1 MDILNILIIIGL
13 FHFSLL
19 DEYEDNWRNYP
30 TCKIGRLQSPLEIKE
45 YESIYANNFS
55 FVYQSYKPA
64 SMIENKNN
72 YAYIK
77 TTTDGG
83 YINFERGGVIK
94 QYQFKRAELYKGMH
108 IIDGKSSD
116 CELHLIH
123 EKNLDFITNKN
134 QYRSIQDAN
143 MYLVIV
149 LRYSY
154 NLDFIT
160 NKNQYRSIQDANM
173 YLVIVLRYSYSCT
186 DDKTACISDNG
197 LLNNFKD
204 AGTLN
209 LNDYKI
215 FQDKRAYFYEG
226 SFVHI
231 PCDEN
236 VNYYVVKDFFFLNKD
251 LIHGEVDEIT
261 STDKSDKTG
270 QNDNKIHL
278 NKGEI
283 KIADKFGRPV
293 YKNFMNYREVLG
305 NNYFSLKINFIL
317 FLLMTELL

>member
-1 MDILNILIIIGL
+1 MNILNILIIIVL

-19 DEYEDNWRNYP
+19 ESYQENWRNYP
-30 TCKIGRLQSPLEIKE
+30 TCKIGRMQSPIEIKE

-55 FVYQSYKPA
+55 FVYQSYKG
-64 SMIENKNN
+64 SNLKLESNK

-77 TTTDGG
+77 TIDDNGG

-94 QYQFKRAELYKGMH
+94 QYQFIRAEIYPGLHK
-108 IIDGKSSD
+108 IDEKIAD
-116 CELHLIH
+116 YELHLIH

-149 LRYSY
+149 LRYS
-154 NLDFIT
+154 
-160 NKNQYRSIQDANM
+160 
-173 YLVIVLRYSYSCT
+173 SCT
-186 DDKTACISDNG
+186 GDKVPCISDNG
-197 LLNNFKD
+197 LLEKLKSVEEDESNQI
-204 AGTLN
+204 N

-236 VNYYVVKDFFFLNKD
+236 VNYYVVKDFFFLNGN
-251 LIHGEVDEIT
+251 IEEVDNLLT
-261 STDKSDKTG
+261 SDDIKSA
-270 QNDNKIHL
+270 NR
-278 NKGEI
+278 
-283 KIADKFGRPV
+283 FGRPV

-305 NNYFSLKINFIL
+305 IDYFSFKLIFIS
-317 FLLMTELL
+317 FLLMIELL

>member
-30 TCKIGRLQSPLEIKE
+30 TCKIGRLQSPIEIKE

-55 FVYQSYKPA
+55 FVYQSYKPT
-64 SMIENKNN
+64 SMDQNKNN

-116 CELHLIH
+116 YELHLIH
-123 EKNLDFITNKN
+123 EK
-134 QYRSIQDAN
+134 
-143 MYLVIV
+143 
-149 LRYSY
+149 

>member
-1 MDILNILIIIGL
+1 MNILNILIIIVL

-19 DEYEDNWRNYP
+19 ESYQENWRNYP
-30 TCKIGRLQSPLEIKE
+30 TCKIGRMQSPIEIKE

-55 FVYQSYKPA
+55 FVYQSYKGCNLEKQ
-64 SMIENKNN
+64 SNK

-77 TTTDGG
+77 KITYNGG

-94 QYQFKRAELYKGMH
+94 QYQFIRAEIYPGLHK
-108 IIDGKSSD
+108 IDEKIAD
-116 CELHLIH
+116 YELHLIH

-149 LRYSY
+149 LRYS
-154 NLDFIT
+154 
-160 NKNQYRSIQDANM
+160 
-173 YLVIVLRYSYSCT
+173 SCT
-186 DDKTACISDNG
+186 GDKVPCISDNG
-197 LLNNFKD
+197 LLEKLKSVEEDESNQI
-204 AGTLN
+204 N

-236 VNYYVVKDFFFLNKD
+236 VNYYVVKDFFFLNGNIAD
-251 LIHGEVDEIT
+251 NDVPL
-261 STDKSDKTG
+261 KSD
-270 QNDNKIHL
+270 D
-278 NKGEI
+278 I
-283 KIADKFGRPV
+283 KSANRFGRPV

-305 NNYFSLKINFIL
+305 NDYFSFKLIFIS
-317 FLLMTELL
+317 FLLIIELL